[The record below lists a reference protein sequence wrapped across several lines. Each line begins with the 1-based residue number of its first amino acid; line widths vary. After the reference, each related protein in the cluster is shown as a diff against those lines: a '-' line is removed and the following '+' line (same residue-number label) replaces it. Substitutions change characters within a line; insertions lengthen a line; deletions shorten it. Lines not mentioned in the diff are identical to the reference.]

1 MNREKIENVLMEMCM
16 PCGIK
21 GFKYIVDAVEYI
33 DEHGENIGVTKQL
46 YPDIAEENNTTSSSV
61 ERAIRHAF
69 KTVRGKEEK
78 HDVVE
83 KYIGFEN
90 CSNFS
95 SLVMLYKKINLER
108 KTLEHTDEFAEKIRE
123 IVRKELS
130 LVLNGLKDVAK

>member
-33 DEHGENIGVTKQL
+33 DEHGENISVTKQL
-46 YPDIAEENNTTSSSV
+46 YPDIAKKNDTTSSKV

-69 KTVRGKEEK
+69 ETVRGKKEK
-78 HDVVE
+78 YDVVE

-95 SLVMLYKKINLER
+95 SLIMLTKKIKREETR
-108 KTLEHTDEFAEKIRE
+108 LEHTDEATEKIRE
-123 IVRKELS
+123 IVRRELS
-130 LVLNGLKDVAK
+130 IVLNELKGVAK